1 MRVSYVRN
9 QIITT
14 DSRFVRVSYARNQ
27 VITTDSRSEGE
38 LRQKPGDHHRQ
49 ETYEGQL
56 CQKSSVHQTV
66 DL

>member
-49 ETYEGQL
+49 
-56 CQKSSVHQTV
+56 SI
-66 DL
+66 

>member
-1 MRVSYVRN
+1 MRVSYVRNQIITTDIRFVRVSYVRN

-49 ETYEGQL
+49 YI
-56 CQKSSVHQTV
+56 
-66 DL
+66 